1 MTGSMDPRNPQ
12 REPSRSRCRLS
23 YCCVSANPYTD
34 RRPDEDLQNHQ
45 PFLQNV
51 DARNRLT
58 PRPEMNEYSF
68 MARAST
74 ASQTQPDT
82 FRGTSKRE
90 RILRA
95 AVDVFAQAGYFN
107 AKVSEIAKAAGV
119 ADGTIYLYFDNK
131 EDVLITIFR
140 EHTKHYIDSLKR
152 ELANINRPEDRIRT
166 TIRHHLETLGND
178 RALAVVSQVE
188 LRHSLKF
195 MKGFSQQEVADYLT
209 LIREVVEKGQAD
221 GTFRRNLHPQL
232 VAKSIFG
239 ILDEM
244 VTSWILS
251 EKDYNLGDQAEQI
264 ADLILTGL
272 L

>member
-1 MTGSMDPRNPQ
+1 MAATKTAPPPTTTGS
-12 REPSRSRCRLS
+12 
-23 YCCVSANPYTD
+23 
-34 RRPDEDLQNHQ
+34 
-45 PFLQNV
+45 
-51 DARNRLT
+51 DA
-58 PRPEMNEYSF
+58 F
-68 MARAST
+68 K
-74 ASQTQPDT
+74 
-82 FRGTSKRE
+82 GTSKRE

-95 AVDVFAQAGYFN
+95 AIDVFAKSGYFN

-119 ADGTIYLYFDNK
+119 ADGTIYLYFDGK
-131 EDVLITIFR
+131 EDVLLTIFR
-140 EHTKHYIDSLKR
+140 EHTRHYLQTLERDLSQAR
-152 ELANINRPEDRIRT
+152 RADERMRIA
-166 TIRHHLETLGND
+166 IRHHLETLGHD

-195 MKGFSQQEVADYLT
+195 MSLFSQQEVADYLNI
-209 LIREVVEKGQAD
+209 LRKIVESGQRE

-232 VAKSIFG
+232 VAKAVFG

-251 EKDYNLGDQAEQI
+251 EKDYDVAAQADQV

>member
-1 MTGSMDPRNPQ
+1 
-12 REPSRSRCRLS
+12 
-23 YCCVSANPYTD
+23 
-34 RRPDEDLQNHQ
+34 
-45 PFLQNV
+45 
-51 DARNRLT
+51 
-58 PRPEMNEYSF
+58 
-68 MARAST
+68 MARTSSPT
-74 ASQTQPDT
+74 TPQSET

-95 AVDVFAQAGYFN
+95 AVDVFAQNGYFN

-131 EDVLITIFR
+131 EDLLITIFR
-140 EHTKHYIDSLKR
+140 EHTSNYIQSLRR
-152 ELANINRPEDRIRT
+152 ELSSIRRAEDRLRLLV
-166 TIRHHLETLGND
+166 RYHLETLGND

-195 MKGFSQQEVADYLT
+195 MKGFSQTEVADYLT
-209 LIREVVEKGQAD
+209 LIREIVEHGQREGA
-221 GTFRRNLHPQL
+221 FRRTLHPQL
-232 VAKSIFG
+232 VAKSVFG

-251 EKDYNLGDQAEQI
+251 EKEYTLHEQAEQI
-264 ADLILTGL
+264 SDLVLTGL